1 MTQLI
6 IFALLLSFGYFFGQM
21 AEKRH
26 YASIEKREQEYIN
39 LPTTTGKYVIGVDET
54 IKESALVTG
63 SVVVSVDY
71 FKRILASLRA
81 FFGGNVRSYETLVD
95 RARREAT
102 LRMKESCP
110 EADQIINIRLETSSI
125 YKGKGKQIGSVEVLA
140 YGTAI
145 YLAEKTGLS

>member
-1 MTQLI
+1 MEQLI
-6 IFALLLSFGYFFGQM
+6 IFALLMSLGYFFGRT

-26 YASIEKREQEYIN
+26 YSSIQRREQEFIM
-39 LPTTTGKYVIGVDET
+39 LPTTTGKHIIGDQTTVTD
-54 IKESALVTG
+54 SYLVTG

-95 RARREAT
+95 RARREAV

-110 EADQIINIRLETSSI
+110 DADQIINIRLETSSI

-140 YGTAI
+140 YGTAV
-145 YLAEKTGLS
+145 YFTA